1 MQPITVIDN
10 NRSKTDVLATSVV
23 EIEVQTV
30 SKQIRPIQGF
40 EAYSARPL
48 FLLMYQNQLV
58 PLIWIRR

>member
-48 FLLMYQNQLV
+48 FLLMY
-58 PLIWIRR
+58 R